1 MPQHERG
8 PCQAPG
14 EENGDICGETWS
26 SCWYG
31 AARKGIHFCASHR
44 AAWQDFKQNG
54 AATEQSEEATVL
66 TVADELLGT
75 RHCEPTRMNRKQRRN
90 TVKKST
96 LQYCVQGT
104 FNCED
109 GDERGEPDAR
119 WQTLDELIEAGC
131 CREKFI
137 DLCATHVKQLQKTM
151 TQDAKRFKTAAELAC
166 LSCES

>member
-1 MPQHERG
+1 MPQTERG

-14 EENGDICGETWS
+14 EETGDICGQTLS

-31 AARKGIHFCASHR
+31 AAREGIHFCSSHR
-44 AAWQDFKQNG
+44 AAWKDFKRNG

-66 TVADELLGT
+66 TVVDELLGT
-75 RHCEPTRMNRKQRRN
+75 RYCEPSRMKPKQRRN
-90 TVKKST
+90 TVLKST

-119 WQTLDELIEAGC
+119 WQTVDELVEADC
-131 CREKFI
+131 SLEEFNKLCSAHVRE
-137 DLCATHVKQLQKTM
+137 LQKTM
-151 TQDAKRFKTAAELAC
+151 KHDAKRFK
-166 LSCES
+166 SVP